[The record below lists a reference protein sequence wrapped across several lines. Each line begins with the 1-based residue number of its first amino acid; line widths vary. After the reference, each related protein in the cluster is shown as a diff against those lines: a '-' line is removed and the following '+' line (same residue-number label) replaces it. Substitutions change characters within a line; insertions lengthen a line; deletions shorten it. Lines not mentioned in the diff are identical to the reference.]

1 METLKF
7 KGEYIT
13 LAQALKK
20 YGFIGTGGEFHIFC
34 EENDILVDNIP
45 EIRKGRKLYN
55 GMQLTINGDIY
66 VMELVG

>member
-20 YGFIGTGGEFHIFC
+20 YGFIGTGGEFHAFC
-34 EENDILVDNIP
+34 EENEIFVDDVA

-55 GMQLTINGDIY
+55 GMKLTINGDTY